1 MAFENIVLL
10 YKSKYGSSKK
20 YATWLKDEL
29 KCDMFEKDKVSLKDL
44 KKYDSIIYVGGVYSN
59 SVNGFDGLV
68 KKFDELISK
77 EIILVAVG
85 CSLGNES
92 EINKIKNFNL
102 KGALKNNVTLFYL
115 RGGFDF
121 EKLKFFDKTAMKL
134 LRNRLVNKNR
144 ALTEEER
151 FLLSCYEKSHDWTD
165 KKNLDKILN
174 YININKVKTKVEIKC

>member
-1 MAFENIVLL
+1 MAFENVVIL

-20 YATWLKDEL
+20 YASWIKDEL

-59 SVNGFDGLV
+59 SVNGFDSLV
-68 KKFDELISK
+68 KKFDELINK

-85 CSLGNES
+85 FSLGNEN
-92 EINKIKNFNL
+92 EINKIKDFNL
-102 KGALKNNVTLFYL
+102 KDALKNNVTLFYL

-151 FLLSCYEKSHDWTD
+151 FLLSCYEKSHDWTN
-165 KKNLDKILN
+165 KKSLDKILD
-174 YININKVKTKVEIKC
+174 YINKKTIKTKIKVKC